1 MWARLFLSVSFCAVL
16 LCAVLFCAVL
26 FGPALVQAGSG
37 VSVLRG
43 GALFEGKEALS
54 GRIRGHDE
62 TLPAEVIRCA
72 NCHGAAA
79 SRRLSRVAAPHLD
92 RGLLLE
98 FHARRGGPPSRYDSA
113 SFCRLLR
120 TGVDP
125 AQIVIAREMP
135 TYEVDDAQCG
145 SLWNFLLGKD
155 GSGDEKH

>member
-1 MWARLFLSVSFCAVL
+1 VWARLFLSVSFCAVL

-37 VSVLRG
+37 VSVLR
-43 GALFEGKEALS
+43 
-54 GRIRGHDE
+54 DE